1 MTELEW
7 LDTIHFTTYDV
18 SEILIFITA
27 GRKEENIMRRAK
39 IVATIG
45 PASDSEQMLEAII
58 KAGMNIARLN
68 FSHGTHEQ
76 HQSRIAAI
84 RAVAKRLEMPV
95 GILQDLQ
102 GPKIRVGKLTVP
114 LHLSVGEQVCL
125 YATQDEAPQTEH
137 QLLPVDFRELFDSV
151 QPGDRLL
158 LDDGRLALEVV
169 SAQGRV
175 VHAKV
180 LVGGT
185 LSSHKGINLPGIKL
199 RIAGF
204 TEKDKADLAFG
215 ILQGVDAVAISFVRS
230 AEDVKTVRAAM
241 EEFSIGKRLPLLIA
255 KLEKPEAMNELEAI
269 LDVVDGVMV
278 ARGDL
283 GVELP
288 PERVPSLQKHIIHS
302 ANARAKLVITATQ
315 MLESMIQHPLPTR
328 AEASDVA
335 NAIFDGTDAV
345 MLSAETASGDYP
357 SEAVAMMSRIVKEA
371 EANFKEWGSRQDR
384 RSGLG
389 ESDAASMAR
398 AANVLA
404 EDPEVRAVSV
414 FTMQG
419 RSAWLMSKARP
430 SKRILAFTPDSE
442 TFNQL
447 AFLWGVS
454 PHLTKFANTMEDM
467 IADVDAALLQ
477 SGIQAGQQV
486 VLLCG
491 YPVGAQRPPNM
502 ALLHTVGSDAN
513 IHLARK
519 LAEGNVKK

>member
-1 MTELEW
+1 
-7 LDTIHFTTYDV
+7 
-18 SEILIFITA
+18 
-27 GRKEENIMRRAK
+27 MRRAK

-45 PASDSEQMLEAII
+45 PASDSEQALESII
-58 KAGMNIARLN
+58 KAGMNVARLN

-76 HQSRIAAI
+76 HALRVATI
-84 RAVAKRLEMPV
+84 RAVSKRLGMPV

-102 GPKIRVGKLTVP
+102 GPKIRVGRLAVP
-114 LHLSVGEQVCL
+114 IQLSIGEQVCL
-125 YATQDEAPQTEH
+125 YATKDEAPKTDN

-151 QPGDRLL
+151 REGDRLL
-158 LDDGRLALEVV
+158 LDDGRMALEVV
-169 SAQGRV
+169 SAVGRV

-180 LVGGT
+180 LVGGA
-185 LSSHKGINLPGIKL
+185 LSSHKGINLPGVKL

-215 ILQGVDAVAISFVRS
+215 ISQGVDAVAISFVRS
-230 AEDVKTVRAAM
+230 ADDVKAVRAAI
-241 EEFSIGKRLPLLIA
+241 EEFSIGKRVPLLIA
-255 KLEKPEAMNELEAI
+255 KLEKPEALTELDGI

-288 PERVPSLQKHIIHS
+288 PERVPSLQKMIIRE

-315 MLESMIQHPLPTR
+315 MLESMIQNPLPTR

-345 MLSAETASGDYP
+345 MLSAETASGEYP

-371 EANFKEWGSRQDR
+371 ETNFKEWGSRQDGKA
-384 RSGLG
+384 GLG

-398 AANVLA
+398 AANALA
-404 EDPEVRAVSV
+404 KDPEVRAVSV

-430 SKRILAFTPDSE
+430 SKHILAFTPDPD

-447 AFLWGVS
+447 AFLWGVQ
-454 PHLTKFANTMEDM
+454 PNLIKFANTLDDM
-467 IADVDAALLQ
+467 LSDVDAALLK

-486 VLLCG
+486 VLICG
-491 YPVGAQRPPNM
+491 YPIGEKRPPNM
-502 ALLHTVGSDAN
+502 ALLHTVASDATVS
-513 IHLARK
+513 LARK
-519 LAEGNVKK
+519 MAEKNVK

>member
-1 MTELEW
+1 
-7 LDTIHFTTYDV
+7 
-18 SEILIFITA
+18 
-27 GRKEENIMRRAK
+27 MRRAK

-45 PASDSEQMLEAII
+45 PASDSEQVLESLI
-58 KAGMNIARLN
+58 KAGMNVARLN

-76 HQSRIAAI
+76 HRARIAVI
-84 RAVAKRLEMPV
+84 RGAAKKLGMPV

-102 GPKIRVGKLTVP
+102 GPKIRVGKLNLP
-114 LHLSVGEQVCL
+114 LQLSVDEQVCL
-125 YATQDEAPQTEH
+125 YATQDDAPQTGY
-137 QLLPVDFRELFDSV
+137 QLIPVDFSELFDSV
-151 QPGDRLL
+151 HIGDRLL

-169 SAQGRV
+169 SAEGRI

-180 LVGGT
+180 LVGGA
-185 LSSHKGINLPGIKL
+185 LSSHKGINLPGVKL

-215 ILQGVDAVAISFVRS
+215 ISQSVDAVAISFVRS
-230 AEDVKTVRAAM
+230 ADDVKAVRAAM
-241 EEFSIGKRLPLLIA
+241 EEYSKGKHMPLLIA

-288 PERVPSLQKHIIHS
+288 PERVPSLQKRIIHS

-315 MLESMIQHPLPTR
+315 MLESMIQNPLPTR
-328 AEASDVA
+328 AEASDIA

-345 MLSAETASGDYP
+345 MLSAETASGEYP
-357 SEAVAMMSRIVKEA
+357 AEAVAMMSRIVKEA
-371 EANFKEWGSRQDR
+371 EAHFLEWGSRQDR
-384 RSGLG
+384 RIGLG

-430 SKRILAFTPDSE
+430 SKRILAFTPEQE
-442 TFNQL
+442 TYHQL
-447 AFLWGVS
+447 SFLWGVQ
-454 PHLTKFANTMEDM
+454 PYLAKFVNSMDDM
-467 IADVDAALLQ
+467 IANVDAALLQ

-491 YPVGAQRPPNM
+491 YPVGAQRPPNL
-502 ALLHTVGSDAN
+502 ALLHTVGGDAK
-513 IHLARK
+513 IGLVRK
-519 LAEGNVKK
+519 LAENNVRKS